1 MRKERRLWYNKK
13 KLLLIGSLTFYIIS
27 SICKLDRIYFDKEC
41 VIRTW
46 KKINRNLK
54 ENDTILDK
62 EDKDVVK
69 YSNFEEDESN
79 NNNEL
84 IYNY

>member
-1 MRKERRLWYNKK
+1 MGPTFTEGRLTVFQSKD
-13 KLLLIGSLTFYIIS
+13 S
-27 SICKLDRIYFDKEC
+27 
-41 VIRTW
+41 